1 MKRTYMILLLVLL
14 PVLVRAQRPAYQ
26 KMSQMVRGIAMMES
40 SRAHRVPSALQAPWQ
55 DGRRLTAFVRTDG
68 PTDALWADYGCRS
81 LAKAGS
87 VAIVSIPLGRLSA
100 LSNDSRVCRI
110 EANRSAHILMDSTA
124 LHLHALPV
132 YEGTALPQAYT
143 GQDVV
148 AGVQDIGFDLT
159 HPNFYSA
166 DLGIYRIKQ
175 FWDQLSLDTLGSS
188 LYVGADYTDE
198 ASLLA
203 YAHSRDGED
212 QTHGTHTLGI
222 MAGSGYNSPYRG
234 MAPES
239 DICIVANAASED
251 RPFIDE
257 ADLYKYTYATD
268 VLGFK
273 YIFDYAD
280 RVGKPCVIS
289 FSEGSGQDFRGDDVL
304 YYEMLDSLLGPGH
317 ILVASAGNDGQQ
329 LTYVHKAKGRPSAGT
344 FIYTTIDQVY
354 FTLKSDAPFTLRTV
368 AYGAQND
375 TISITSDAVCAA
387 PDSLLTDSVTVGNTW
402 FKYTIAGYPSSYNSQ
417 EMAYEVII
425 RCMGRLGTDF
435 PVSLELVGEAAEA
448 DLYLGSGYLTG
459 NEKNPSLADGEAR
472 YSINSPS
479 SAPRVICV
487 GATSYRHQ
495 FTNYEGTFIPSDFG
509 RNGERAAYSSVGPTF
524 DGRIKPDVMAPGSN
538 IISSYSSYYLAK
550 HPTANDIRSD
560 VAHFD
565 FNGRTYAW
573 NANTGTSM
581 SSPALGGVVALWL
594 QARPDLTP
602 EDVMDV
608 FRHTCRQPDP
618 SLTYP
623 NNLYGYGEAD
633 AYRGLLYLLGIDGI
647 KDISRSQPAQV
658 SVRPAADGRIS
669 LRLSSPAK
677 KNFTVRLYTTGGHQL
692 AIHRLAAGAAAYLLP
707 APHGY
712 RGVLVVQVDG
722 YDAATTG
729 STLIRL

>member
-1 MKRTYMILLLVLL
+1 MKRIYIILSLALVPMFLH
-14 PVLVRAQRPAYQ
+14 AQRPAYE
-26 KMSQMVRGIAMMES
+26 KMSQMVRGIAMAES
-40 SRAHRVPSALQAPWQ
+40 VRPHRASSVLRSSQQ
-55 DGRRLTAFVRTDG
+55 DRRMLTAFVRTKG
-68 PTDALWADYGCRS
+68 QSESVWADYGCRS
-81 LAKAGS
+81 LATAGAVS
-87 VAIVSIPLGRLSA
+87 IVSIPLSQLSA
-100 LSNDSRVCRI
+100 LSNDSRVSRI
-110 EANRSAHILMDSTA
+110 EANRSARILMDSTA
-124 LHLHALPV
+124 RHLNALPV

-143 GQDVV
+143 GKDVV

-166 DLGIYRIKQ
+166 DLATYRIRQ

-188 LYVGADYTDE
+188 LYVGADYVGED
-198 ASLLA
+198 ALLA

-222 MAGSGYNSPYRG
+222 MAGSGYDSPYRG

-251 RPFIDE
+251 RPFIDD

-304 YYEMLDSLLGPGH
+304 YYEMIDSLLGPGH
-317 ILVASAGNDGQQ
+317 ILVSSAGNDGQQ
-329 LTYVHKAKGRPSAGT
+329 LTYIHKPKGRPSAGT
-344 FIYTTIDQVY
+344 FIYSATDQVY

-375 TISITSDAVCAA
+375 TINITSDAVCAA
-387 PDSLLTDSVTVGNTW
+387 PDSLLLDSIAVGGTW
-402 FKYTIAGYPSSYNSQ
+402 LRYTIAGYPSCYNPR
-417 EMAYEVII
+417 EMAYEVVI
-425 RCMGRLGTDF
+425 RSMGRLGLDF
-435 PVSLELVGEAAEA
+435 PVSLELVGETAEI
-448 DLYLGSGYLTG
+448 DFYLGRGYLTG
-459 NEKNPSLADGEAR
+459 NGANPSLADGESR
-472 YSINSPS
+472 CNVNSPS

-495 FTNYEGTFIPSDFG
+495 FTNYMGEVIPSDFG
-509 RNGERAAYSSVGPTF
+509 RNGERATYSSVGPTF
-524 DGRIKPDVMAPGSN
+524 DGRIKPDVMAPGTN

-573 NANTGTSM
+573 NTNTGTSM

-608 FRHTCRQPDP
+608 FRHTCRQPEP
-618 SLTYP
+618 LLTYP
-623 NNLYGYGEAD
+623 NNLYGYGEVD

-647 KDISRSQPAQV
+647 NGISVHQPKQV
-658 SVRPAADGRIS
+658 VVRPATDDRIS
-669 LRLSSPAK
+669 LSLSSPATK
-677 KNFTVRLYTTGGHQL
+677 AFTVRFYTIGGQQV
-692 AIHRLAAGAAAYLLP
+692 AIHRLAAGSEVYVLP
-707 APHGY
+707 APQGY

-729 STLIRL
+729 SALIRL